1 MHNLILGRR
10 SYWLIVAAL
19 IVLKVGVVAVI
30 ISAPQTW
37 SSFLR
42 SADTGIIIVLA
53 LVVGARFVDIGWPR
67 WLGVV
72 LVLVLAIV
80 LPIALIFASPMVSTS
95 PQNPLDAVPDLAWIG
110 TVLQLVLL
118 IVAGVKKSASRP
130 DEGIGGKAA
139 EHKEPTFP

>member
-1 MHNLILGRR
+1 MHKLILGRR

-19 IVLKVGVVAVI
+19 IVLKVVVVAVI

-53 LVVGARFVDIGWPR
+53 LVVGARFADIGWPR

-72 LVLVLAIV
+72 LVLVLAVV
-80 LPIALIFASPMVSTS
+80 LPIALIFASPMVSTGS
-95 PQNPLDAVPDLAWIG
+95 QNPLDAVPDLAWIG
-110 TVLQLVLL
+110 TVLQLALL
-118 IVAGVKKSASRP
+118 IVAGVKKSASGL
-130 DEGIGGKAA
+130 DDG
-139 EHKEPTFP
+139 HKKPTFP